1 MYNMLYI
8 TTVRRYRRSSKPAD
22 LGHSS
27 TAVFKNL
34 CRLVC
39 FNAAIEHVAWL
50 QAKRK
55 YHEVLAVKQQLDG
68 DNQELQQK
76 YSQKAM

>member
-1 MYNMLYI
+1 MAAFAC
-8 TTVRRYRRSSKPAD
+8 AD
-22 LGHSS
+22 SQ
-27 TAVFKNL
+27 FQ
-34 CRLVC
+34 
-39 FNAAIEHVAWL
+39 IPHV

-55 YHEVLAVKQQLDG
+55 YQEVLAVKQQLDG

>member
-1 MYNMLYI
+1 M
-8 TTVRRYRRSSKPAD
+8 R
-22 LGHSS
+22 
-27 TAVFKNL
+27 
-34 CRLVC
+34 
-39 FNAAIEHVAWL
+39 L

>member
-1 MYNMLYI
+1 LQI
-8 TTVRRYRRSSKPAD
+8 P
-22 LGHSS
+22 
-27 TAVFKNL
+27 
-34 CRLVC
+34 
-39 FNAAIEHVAWL
+39 HV

-55 YHEVLAVKQQLDG
+55 YQEVLAVKQQLDG

>member
-1 MYNMLYI
+1 MCH
-8 TTVRRYRRSSKPAD
+8 
-22 LGHSS
+22 G
-27 TAVFKNL
+27 
-34 CRLVC
+34 VC
-39 FNAAIEHVAWL
+39 EYASLLLQAPEGWLSICTEHLLWSGGL

-55 YHEVLAVKQQLDG
+55 YQEALAAKQQLDV

>member
-1 MYNMLYI
+1 MQTLADAHCCHVCSFTKQLCPFHTATALFMLQLNALN
-8 TTVRRYRRSSKPAD
+8 V
-22 LGHSS
+22 
-27 TAVFKNL
+27 TASDWL
-34 CRLVC
+34 AC
-39 FNAAIEHVAWL
+39 L

-55 YHEVLAVKQQLDG
+55 YQEVLAVKQQLDG